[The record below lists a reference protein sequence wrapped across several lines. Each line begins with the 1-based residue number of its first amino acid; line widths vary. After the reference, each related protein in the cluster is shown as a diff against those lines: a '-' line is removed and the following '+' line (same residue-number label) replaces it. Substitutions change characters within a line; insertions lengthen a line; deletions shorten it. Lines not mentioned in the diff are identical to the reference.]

1 MLRAQQK
8 VVLVISLATALCGCT
23 TTRVLQRLSLNM
35 AKAEVTRSI
44 GSPLAVRGAIKNKF
58 DETIEVWEYRLDVPF
73 FQAQSLDENQT
84 YWLYFVEDRLVRWGQ
99 AGDWA
104 KEADRIYDVRFG
116 STDTLRTP

>member
-1 MLRAQQK
+1 MLKRYRNFA
-8 VVLVISLATALCGCT
+8 LMISLTAALVGCA
-23 TTRVLQRLSLNM
+23 TTRALQRLSLDM
-35 AKAEVTRSI
+35 TKAEVTRSI

-104 KEADRIYDVRFG
+104 KEADRIYEVRFG
-116 STDTLRTP
+116 AANILATP